1 MIKTRSKF
9 VTAIEG
15 RETVKNPFIARPCAA
30 GRASVSVIPLLLSA
44 AGLSWTAVAA
54 AEEAAS
60 RSGVEEIVVTAQK
73 REESINDIG
82 MSVQAATGEKLT
94 ELGITDTSELY
105 KVVSGFNSNV
115 TYYGTEVYTIRGIGF
130 QDTALASSPTV
141 SVYLDEMP
149 RQFAALTPGLTLDLQ
164 RVEVLKGPQGT
175 LFGQNATGGAVNYIA
190 NKPTQEFEAGLTASY
205 GTFETADL
213 EGFVSGSLTETLG
226 FRLAV
231 RSIQS
236 GDWQER
242 YTDPSTQAPDPYWV
256 GTELG
261 ERNYS
266 FDDEAGERDFLT
278 GRLLLQWDPS
288 DKFSA
293 LATFSGFIDE
303 GDTLRPQLAGIAP
316 LSPPTDPTDTTG
328 GLNPLVSEYP
338 FAPSKAEAADWG
350 PCVNVDGGTPANV
363 RGFIDGFGAGTLQ
376 GEAGPDGQPLNLNNR
391 LYENC
396 EDAAKDNDYWSASLR
411 MDYDLNES
419 MTLTSLTSYN
429 KFTRDQRLESD
440 GTIYQDYESY
450 QRGFLKAFFQEIRLA
465 GVLQNGG
472 NWVVGAN
479 YEDGSTWDTFLQTYG
494 ISTAVPTL
502 GIPLG
507 ATNPNSRQETETWAA
522 FANMEYPIL
531 DNVTLQAGIRY
542 SDQKRDHRGCGSDGG
557 DQSWAQISELIQIA
571 LGSTSPLL
579 VGPGECATTGTA
591 PDFNPVPEGFTSELD
606 QDNVS
611 WRLGANWAFAPGQLA
626 YLNVSQGYKN
636 GSFPTVATSALLQ
649 LEPATQEKLLAY
661 ELGGKFS
668 LFQDTMQLNAATFY
682 YDYTD
687 KQVLGSIPDPF
698 FGSLPAMINVPD
710 SHVVGYDIG
719 IEWYPMEGLRIAPS
733 YSYAKSEVDGT
744 FLSFDQ
750 FFIGGFN
757 AELKNFSGQKFPNA
771 PTSTA
776 NVDVQY
782 EWSLGNDWIAYV
794 GANWNYQ
801 DATKA
806 FFYDDCRDATQI
818 CTRDI
823 PTIQG
828 DYTLEINERA
838 LLDLRAGVESPTGS
852 WKVFAWGR
860 NVTDK
865 YYWNQA
871 QHVNDVLLRFPGM
884 PRMFGLTVSVRR

>member
-1 MIKTRSKF
+1 VKHP
-9 VTAIEG
+9 VTA
-15 RETVKNPFIARPCAA
+15 RRLPA
-30 GRASVSVIPLLLSA
+30 GRTTVSVIPLLLSA
-44 AGLSWTAVAA
+44 AALSGPAAA
-54 AEEAAS
+54 AEEEPLDR
-60 RSGVEEIVVTAQK
+60 RSVEEIVVTAQK
-73 REESINDIG
+73 REESINDVG
-82 MSVQAATGEKLT
+82 MSIQAATGEKLT
-94 ELGITDTSELY
+94 ELGITETSELY

-115 TYYGTEVYTIRGIGF
+115 TYYGTEVYTIRGVGF

-175 LFGQNATGGAVNYIA
+175 LFGQNATGGAINYVA
-190 NKPTQEFEAGLTASY
+190 NKPTDEFEAGVTASY
-205 GTFETADL
+205 GRFETADL
-213 EGFVSGSLTETLG
+213 EGFVSGPLTETLSY
-226 FRLAV
+226 RLAV

-242 YTDPSTQAPDPYWV
+242 YTDQSTLAPDPYWTS
-256 GTELG
+256 TELG
-261 ERNYS
+261 ERNYN
-266 FDDEAGERDFLT
+266 FEDEAGERDFLT
-278 GRLLLQWDPS
+278 GRLSLQWQPTE
-288 DKFSA
+288 KFSA

-316 LSPPTDPTDTTG
+316 LSPTPGDPTG
-328 GLNPLVSEYP
+328 GLTPLIADYP
-338 FAPSKAEAADWG
+338 LAPQDAEKADWG
-350 PCVNVDGGTPANV
+350 PCVNVDGGPPENV

-376 GEAGPDGQPLNLNNR
+376 GEAGPDGLPLNLNNR

-396 EDAAKDNDYWSASLR
+396 EDAAKDNDFWSTELR

-450 QRGFLKAFFQEIRLA
+450 QRGFLKAFFQEFRLA
-465 GVLQNGG
+465 GTLQNGG

-479 YEDGSTWDTFLQTYG
+479 YEDASTWDTFLQTYG

-507 ATNPNSRQETETWAA
+507 ATNPNSRQEIETWAA
-522 FANMEYPIL
+522 FGNLDYPLTETIT
-531 DNVTLQAGIRY
+531 VQAGLRY
-542 SDQKRDHRGCGSDGG
+542 SDQQRDHRGCGSDGG
-557 DQSWAQISELIQIA
+557 DQSWARISELIQIA

-579 VGPGECATTGTA
+579 VGPGECGTTGPGPT
-591 PDFNPVPEGFTSELD
+591 FNPVPEGFTSELN

-611 WRLGANWAFAPGQLA
+611 WRLGVNWAFAPGQLA
-626 YLNVSQGYKN
+626 YANVSQGYKN
-636 GSFPTVATSALLQ
+636 GSYPTVATAANIQLL
-649 LEPATQEKLLAY
+649 PATQEKLIAY

-668 LFQDTMQLNAATFY
+668 IFKDTMQLNASAFY

-698 FGSLPAMINVPD
+698 FGSLPAMINVPE
-710 SHVVGYDIG
+710 SHVIGYEVA
-719 IEWYPMEGLRIAPS
+719 IEWYPVEGLRIAPS
-733 YSYAKSEVDGT
+733 YSYALSEVDGQ
-744 FLSFDQ
+744 FQGFDQ
-750 FFIGGFN
+750 FFVGGF
-757 AELKNFSGQKFPNA
+757 EGQLKDFSGQRFPNA
-771 PTSTA
+771 PVHTA
-776 NVDVQY
+776 NIDVQY
-782 EWSLGNDWIAYV
+782 EWPLANDWIAYV

-801 DATKA
+801 DSTKA
-806 FFYDDCRDATQI
+806 FFFDDCRDPTQL
-818 CTRDI
+818 CTRDR
-823 PTIQG
+823 PDIQG
-828 DYTLEINERA
+828 DYTLPINERA
-838 LLDLRAGVESPTGS
+838 LLDLRAGVESATGS

-884 PRMFGLTVSVRR
+884 PRTFGLTVSVRR